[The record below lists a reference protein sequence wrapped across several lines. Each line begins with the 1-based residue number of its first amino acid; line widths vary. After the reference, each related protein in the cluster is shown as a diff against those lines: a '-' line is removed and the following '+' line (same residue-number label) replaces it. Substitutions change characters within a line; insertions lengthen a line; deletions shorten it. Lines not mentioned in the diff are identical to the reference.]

1 LELRNNSENVEQGSA
16 SDAES
21 FYGGALDRI
30 RFFMAGVAVALTP
43 LCWWRFGGTSAIG
56 FAAGSVIA
64 YLNFHWL
71 KRVVSALGERA
82 TGGKRTS
89 SAGTV
94 FRFLLRY
101 VLMGLGGY
109 AIFKISPASLNG
121 LLAGL
126 FLPAVAIVCEAGYE
140 AYVAVRRGI

>member
-1 LELRNNSENVEQGSA
+1 MTTLPPE
-16 SDAES
+16 
-21 FYGGALDRI
+21 
-30 RFFMAGVAVALTP
+30 
-43 LCWWRFGGTSAIG
+43 TSAAPAVGERTVRRITYLIPG
-56 FAAGSVIA
+56 FGISAGLLAGLLHHWDWAAGIVLGA
-64 YLNFHWL
+64 ALAWLNFHWL

-82 TGGKRTS
+82 SGGKRTS

-140 AYVAVRRGI
+140 AYVAVRRGV